1 MKTGRQHP
9 GRHRAFTLI
18 EMLVSMVIMSFIM
31 IALVTALGQTQSL
44 WNQTQ
49 DRAEKFREA
58 RIGFETVSRRLS
70 NATLNPYWGYDD
82 AENPTEYARQS
93 GLHFVVGPSDV
104 ILEASRENC
113 GSAVFFQAPFGYGG
127 EEAGARGG
135 GKDYEKL
142 DDALNCWGYYVEYN
156 SDMEIGRP
164 LRPDFLESSPATS
177 GERMRFRLME
187 YRLPTERL
195 ALFDDDFAAGAP
207 LSEALSSSDIN
218 HWFSDSITRVENSSP
233 VAENILTMI
242 LTPRAPGKVASQSI
256 EETDI
261 APDYHFDSR
270 RYQWDDGNSLSE
282 ITRHQIPPV
291 IDMTLIALTEASWN
305 RFDESGGDALGL
317 LEFVNS
323 LFTESKRFDEDLK
336 ILEEKLASLK
346 LDHRI
351 FSTTIALRSGKWI
364 TSPQK

>member
-1 MKTGRQHP
+1 MKSGKKHLRSC
-9 GRHRAFTLI
+9 RAFTLV

-31 IALVTALGQTQSL
+31 IALVSALGQTQNL

-82 AENPTEYARQS
+82 ADNPTEYARQS
-93 GLHFVVGPSDV
+93 ELHFVVGPSEV
-104 ILEASRENC
+104 ILDASRKNC

-135 GKDYEKL
+135 GIDYEKL

-156 SDMEIGRP
+156 SDSEIDRP
-164 LRPDFLESSPATS
+164 LRPDFLDSSPVTS
-177 GERMRFRLME
+177 AERMRFRLME
-187 YRLPTERL
+187 YRQPTERL
-195 ALFDDDFAAGAP
+195 ALFDDDFAAGKA
-207 LSEALSSSDIN
+207 LSESLSSSDIN
-218 HWFSDSITRVENSSP
+218 RWFSDSMTRVENSSP

-242 LTPRAPGKVASQSI
+242 LTPRAPGKVTGQSL

-270 RYQWDDGNSLSE
+270 RYQWEKENSLSG

-291 IDMTLIALTEASWN
+291 IDMTLVALTEASWK
-305 RFDESGGDALGL
+305 RFDEAGGDAIGL

-323 LFTESKRFDEDLK
+323 LFSKSGRFEKDLK
-336 ILEEKLASLK
+336 TLEEKLAGLN
-346 LDHRI
+346 LDHRM